1 MSPLL
6 VINFMAMI
14 IPLPPAH
21 SPSSLTYLCDLV
33 EQFVVFL
40 PFLQGA
46 QIAAHSSC
54 QGNSAECPLEC
65 VCCLRCVWTPPWA
78 IHTRAPL
85 PWLPHTSFSS
95 VYPQRSPLSLW
106 AHYTRVSIHCFNA
119 GSGGTTFSLWSECVF
134 VSVFVLCESVI
145 RWVKRTWLSSPLCL
159 SLLPWSLTCMPTYTL
174 SLHSLYSTTSSLSVS
189 TLLCT
194 HFWLMESHL
203 LLWQAAYTWL
213 LLLHLM
219 NRWHPHWLF
228 KEKGAGRKREEGT
241 ALILGRVRFWTSVLL
256 RVSKGKD
263 RLHACVR
270 VCVVK
275 VGRQIPI
282 SIVLILAWLDRL
294 SML

>member
-1 MSPLL
+1 MHPVLFLLLRVSHSTQLLSYTPLLRFALNFLSLSSLLRFFLFHPDPDPFKTPSLTMSPLL

-106 AHYTRVSIHCFNA
+106 AHHTRVSIHCFNA
-119 GSGGTTFSLWSECVF
+119 GSGSTTFSLWSECVF
-134 VSVFVLCESVI
+134 VSVFVLCEAVI

-189 TLLCT
+189 TLLCIHT
-194 HFWLMESHL
+194 L
-203 LLWQAAYTWL
+203 LAHGVTPPPVAGCLHMAAPTP
-213 LLLHLM
+213 
-219 NRWHPHWLF
+219 PH
-228 KEKGAGRKREEGT
+228 E
-241 ALILGRVRFWTSVLL
+241 
-256 RVSKGKD
+256 
-263 RLHACVR
+263 
-270 VCVVK
+270 
-275 VGRQIPI
+275 
-282 SIVLILAWLDRL
+282 
-294 SML
+294 

>member
-54 QGNSAECPLEC
+54 QGNGAECPLEC

-78 IHTRAPL
+78 MHTRAPL

-106 AHYTRVSIHCFNA
+106 AHHTRVSIHCFNA
-119 GSGGTTFSLWSECVF
+119 GSGSTTFSLWSECVF

-189 TLLCT
+189 TLLCIHT
-194 HFWLMESHL
+194 L
-203 LLWQAAYTWL
+203 LAHGVTPPPVAGCLHMAAPTP
-213 LLLHLM
+213 
-219 NRWHPHWLF
+219 PH
-228 KEKGAGRKREEGT
+228 E
-241 ALILGRVRFWTSVLL
+241 
-256 RVSKGKD
+256 
-263 RLHACVR
+263 
-270 VCVVK
+270 
-275 VGRQIPI
+275 
-282 SIVLILAWLDRL
+282 
-294 SML
+294 